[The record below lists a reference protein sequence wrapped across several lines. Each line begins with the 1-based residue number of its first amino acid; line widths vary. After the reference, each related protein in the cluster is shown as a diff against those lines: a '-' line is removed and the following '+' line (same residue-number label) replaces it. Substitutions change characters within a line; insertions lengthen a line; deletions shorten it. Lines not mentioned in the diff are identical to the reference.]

1 MHELGLAED
10 ILRKIKEEAKKNGLS
25 KVAYAK
31 IRVGETLVTDQPE
44 LIELFSMVSLGS
56 PAEGAKLDIVLSP
69 LKAVCGSCKKEFN
82 PQVIRFDCPSCGSGS
97 INIISGKELI
107 IEELK

>member
-10 ILRKIKEEAKKNGLS
+10 ILRKIKEEAKKNNLP

-31 IRVGETLVTDQPE
+31 IKIGETLVSDKPE
-44 LIELFSMVSLGS
+44 LEQLFSMISTGTL
-56 PAEGAKLDIVLSP
+56 AEGTKLDIILSP

-82 PQVIRFDCPSCGSGS
+82 PQVIRFDCPSCGSGN
-97 INIISGKELI
+97 IKIISGNELL

>member
-44 LIELFSMVSLGS
+44 LIELFSMVSTGS
-56 PAEGAKLDIVLSP
+56 SAEGAKLDIVLSP
-69 LKAVCGSCKKEFN
+69 LKAVCSSCKKEFN
-82 PQVIRFDCPSCGSGS
+82 PKVIRFDCPNCGSGS
-97 INIISGKELI
+97 IKITTGNELV
-107 IEELK
+107 IEEIK

>member
-10 ILRKIKEEAKKNGLS
+10 IVRKIKEEAKKNGLS

-44 LIELFSMVSLGS
+44 LIELFSMISTGT

-82 PQVIRFDCPSCGSGS
+82 PKVIRFDCPNCESGS
-97 INIISGKELI
+97 IKITSGNELV

>member
-10 ILRKIKEEAKKNGLS
+10 ILRKIKEEARTRGIS
-25 KVAYAK
+25 KVSYAK

-44 LIELFSMVSLGS
+44 LIELFNMISTGTL
-56 PAEGAKLDIVLSP
+56 AEGTKLEIVLSP

-82 PQVIRFDCPSCGSGS
+82 PKVIRFDCPACGSSS
-97 INIISGKELI
+97 INIASGKELV
-107 IEELK
+107 IEELR

>member
-10 ILRKIKEEAKKNGLS
+10 ILRKIKEEAKKNNLP

-31 IRVGETLVTDQPE
+31 IKIGETLVSDKPE
-44 LIELFSMVSLGS
+44 LEQLFSMISTGTL
-56 PAEGAKLDIVLSP
+56 AEGTKLDIILSP

-82 PQVIRFDCPSCGSGS
+82 PKVIRFDCPNCGSG
-97 INIISGKELI
+97 NIKIVSGNELI

>member
-10 ILRKIKEEAKKNGLS
+10 ILRKIKEEAKAKNLA
-25 KVAYAK
+25 KVSYAK

-44 LIELFSMVSLGS
+44 LIELFSMISTGT
-56 PAEGAKLDIVLSP
+56 PAEGAKLDIVISP

-82 PQVIRFDCPSCGSGS
+82 PKVIRFDCPGCGSAS
-97 INIISGKELI
+97 INIVSGKELL
-107 IEELK
+107 IEEIK

>member
-10 ILRKIKEEAKKNGLS
+10 ILRKIKEEAKSKNLS
-25 KVAYAK
+25 KISYAK
-31 IRVGETLVTDQPE
+31 IRIGETLVTDRPE
-44 LIELFSMVSLGS
+44 LEQLFSMISTGT
-56 PAEGAKLDIVLSP
+56 PAEGAKLDIVISP

-82 PQVIRFDCPSCGSGS
+82 PQVIRFDCPNCGSGS
-97 INIISGKELI
+97 IKITSGKELL

>member
-10 ILRKIKEEAKKNGLS
+10 ILRKIKEEAKKNNLP
-25 KVAYAK
+25 KVVYAK

-44 LIELFSMVSLGS
+44 LVELFSMISTGTL
-56 PAEGAKLDIVLSP
+56 AEGAKLDIVISP
-69 LKAVCGSCKKEFN
+69 LKAVCSKCKKEFN
-82 PQVIRFDCPSCGSGS
+82 PKVIRFDCPSCGSGS
-97 INIISGKELI
+97 ITITSGKELV

>member
-10 ILRKIKEEAKKNGLS
+10 ILRKIKEEAKTRGLS
-25 KVAYAK
+25 KVSYAK

-44 LIELFSMVSLGS
+44 LIELFSMISTGTLT
-56 PAEGAKLDIVLSP
+56 EGTKLDIVISP
-69 LKAVCGSCKKEFN
+69 LKAICGSCKKEFN
-82 PQVIRFDCPSCGSGS
+82 PKVIRFDCPDCGSNS
-97 INIISGKELI
+97 INIASGKELV

>member
-10 ILRKIKEEAKKNGLS
+10 ILRKIKEEAKAKNMS
-25 KVAYAK
+25 KVSFAGLR
-31 IRVGETLVTDQPE
+31 IGETLVSDRPE
-44 LIELFSMVSLGS
+44 LEQLFSMISTGSL
-56 PAEGAKLDIVLSP
+56 ADGATLGITISP

-82 PQVIRFDCPSCGSGS
+82 PTVIRFDCPNCGSR
-97 INIISGKELI
+97 NIKITSGNELK